1 MAAFTNA
8 FPQENGIAQRQR
20 ELEQAVICPECGSTW
35 FTEMTYNQYSDMAYG
50 AGAGADLRV
59 ISIMPQTIRVC
70 LCGHPFTPNVSGI
83 RGRVASA
90 EMDAFKVSLAKAH
103 SSRKTRNQA
112 PEGVSMDDVSK
123 NFASLSDAEALK
135 QQLEGVQ
142 ATLNTQT
149 RAVED
154 LKFRS
159 TQLEEATKPMVGI
172 SGTTG
177 GNFPGPVVSAEA
189 ARPVGAGEQVGLGI
203 ATLGIPT
210 TDEDHVEVRAG
221 RPARKKVGN

>member
-83 RGRVASA
+83 RGRVASP

-103 SSRKTRNQA
+103 SARKTRNQA
-112 PEGVSMDDVSK
+112 PEGVSMDVISK
-123 NFASLSDAEALK
+123 NFASVSDAEALR
-135 QQLEGVQ
+135 QQLEGIQ
-142 ATLNTQT
+142 GTLNAQT
-149 RAVED
+149 RAVDD

-172 SGTTG
+172 SG
-177 GNFPGPVVSAEA
+177 EA
-189 ARPVGAGEQVGLGI
+189 QPEVTARPVAGEQAG
-203 ATLGIPT
+203 LGIPT
-210 TDEDHVEVRAG
+210 TDDDLTRVKAG
-221 RPARKKVGN
+221 RPTRKTGGA

>member
-8 FPQENGIAQRQR
+8 FPENGIAQRQR

-83 RGRVASA
+83 RGRVASS

-103 SSRKTRNQA
+103 SARKTRNQA
-112 PEGVSMDDVSK
+112 PESISMDDVSK

-135 QQLEGVQ
+135 QQLEGIQ
-142 ATLNTQT
+142 ATLNTHT
-149 RAVED
+149 RAVDD

-159 TQLEEATKPMVGI
+159 TQLEDATKPMVGI
-172 SGTTG
+172 SEET
-177 GNFPGPVVSAEA
+177 FQEAVIRPFVSVEA
-189 ARPVGAGEQVGLGI
+189 ARPVVAGEQAGLGI
-203 ATLGIPT
+203 ATTG
-210 TDEDHVEVRAG
+210 EDQVEVRAG
-221 RPARKKVGN
+221 RPARRKVGN